1 MFNTLNKSI
10 YCIYDKKLK
19 KYSNVF
25 LASGVDAKKI
35 FTEMANDVSS
45 PQYGFTS
52 DFDCVSLGSFDESLG
67 TFGDFNDSIGAFI
80 PVKTILCGLDTFV
93 DEKRIELQYM
103 IQTLNFLPSGY
114 FKMPAEMQ
122 AEIKENIDL
131 QTKKYAE
138 YLCNNMEV
146 SSST

>member
-1 MFNTLNKSI
+1 MFDSLEKSI
-10 YCIYDKKLK
+10 FCIYDKKLK

-35 FTEMANDVSS
+35 FTEMANDVTS
-45 PQYGFTS
+45 PQYGFTT
-52 DFDCVSLGSFDESLG
+52 DFDCVLLAQFDEEVG
-67 TFGDFNDSIGAFI
+67 TIIDENR
-80 PVKTILCGLDTFV
+80 TILCGLDTFV

-146 SSST
+146 SSS

>member
-1 MFNTLNKSI
+1 MFNSLDKSI

-35 FTEMANDVSS
+35 FTEMANDVTS

-52 DFDCVSLGSFDESLG
+52 DFDCILLSSFD
-67 TFGDFNDSIGAFI
+67 DSIGDLSSYC
-80 PVKTILCGLDTFV
+80 KSILCGLDTFV

-103 IQTLNFLPSGY
+103 IQSLNYLPVGY

-122 AEIKENIDL
+122 QEIKDNIDI
-131 QTKKYAE
+131 QTKKYAD
-138 YLCNNMEV
+138 YLCNNMEIC
-146 SSST
+146 SDNT

>member
-35 FTEMANDVSS
+35 FTEMANDVTS
-45 PQYGFTS
+45 PQYGFTT
-52 DFDCVSLGSFDESLG
+52 DFDCILLAGFEEE
-67 TFGDFNDSIGAFI
+67 TGAI
-80 PVKTILCGLDTFV
+80 LKDDRTIICGLDTFI

-131 QTKKYAE
+131 ETKKYAE
-138 YLCNNMEV
+138 YLCKNMDV